1 MLSFIWPN
9 LQLSPSQWR
18 GNHLTSRH
26 YPNWHQID
34 TKYTTHDN
42 NQYTHDR
49 LKGSG
54 YPRNYRCCSKVGVA
68 VQQDAQD
75 LIEVQQGIIQMCYVM
90 HTALVYVVWHTE
102 LYDYRQNSSISR
114 ELLKELHTLT
124 RQSLLCLLRS
134 H

>member
-1 MLSFIWPN
+1 M
-9 LQLSPSQWR
+9 
-18 GNHLTSRH
+18 
-26 YPNWHQID
+26 
-34 TKYTTHDN
+34 
-42 NQYTHDR
+42 
-49 LKGSG
+49 
-54 YPRNYRCCSKVGVA
+54 GVA

-75 LIEVQQGIIQMCYVM
+75 LIEVQQGIIQTCYVM